1 MTENKQTADTIKQD
15 PSCMDDFDPNSM
27 DANDALQHIL
37 NQVNSLTE
45 TIHTPIRD
53 ALNCTLAEDIFSTID
68 VPGHT
73 NSAMDGYAIQATDI
87 PAKSTKRLKNIGT
100 AWAGRPYQGI
110 VTKGECVR
118 IMTGAAMPDGTDT
131 VVMQEHV
138 QKVSDDDENILIDYT
153 QQAGQNVRLAGE
165 DIPKDG
171 LVLNK
176 GKNLTPADIGLL
188 ASVGINEI
196 QIIKK
201 LRVAFFSTGDELR
214 PVGSQLEVG
223 QIYDSNRYT
232 LHGMLTRLGVE
243 IIDLGVIK
251 DKREEVK
258 QAFLDAADKADVVIT
273 SGGVSVG
280 DADFVKETLEK
291 IGEVNF
297 WKVAMKPGR
306 PLAFGKI
313 KNAWFF
319 GLPGNPVSV
328 MVTFYMFVQPAI
340 KKLTGS
346 SYQPPLM
353 INANCLTKLRKRPG
367 RVEYQRGVFTESKKG
382 PSQYEVIKTGAQG
395 SGILRSMSDANCF
408 IILPM
413 KSNGVEIGDNVQI
426 LPFSSII

>member
-1 MTENKQTADTIKQD
+1 MSKNKQKSESIKPD

-37 NQVNSLTE
+37 NQVSSLTE
-45 TIHTPIRD
+45 TINTPIRD
-53 ALNCTLAEDIFSTID
+53 ALHCTLANDVFSSID

-73 NSAMDGYAIQATDI
+73 NSAMDGYAISASDI
-87 PAKSTKRLKNIGT
+87 PKELTVTLKNIGT
-100 AWAGRPYQGI
+100 AWAGKPYQGE
-110 VTKGECVR
+110 VNKEECVR
-118 IMTGAAMPDGTDT
+118 IMTGAAMPKGTDT
-131 VVMQEHV
+131 VIMQEHV
-138 QKVSDDDENILIDYT
+138 QKEGKNILIDHT
-153 QQAGQNVRLAGE
+153 HQAGQNVRQAGE

-171 LVLNK
+171 LVLKK
-176 GKNLTPADIGLL
+176 GKLLTPADLGLL
-188 ASVGINEI
+188 ASVGISEI

-232 LHGMLTRLGVE
+232 LYGMLTRLGVE

-251 DKREEVK
+251 DKREMVE
-258 QAFLDAADKADVVIT
+258 QAFMDAANKADVIIT

-291 IGEVNF
+291 IGEVKF

-328 MVTFYMFVQPAI
+328 MVTFYMFVQPAL

-346 SYQPPLM
+346 AYQLPLM
-353 INANCLTKLRKRPG
+353 ISANCQTKLRKKPG
-367 RVEYQRGVFTESKKG
+367 RVEYQRGILTQNKND
-382 PSQYEVIKTGAQG
+382 PTQHEVVKTGAQG

-413 KSNGVEIGDNVQI
+413 ESNGVEVGDNVQV

>member
-1 MTENKQTADTIKQD
+1 MA
-15 PSCMDDFDPNSM
+15 
-27 DANDALQHIL
+27 
-37 NQVNSLTE
+37 VRSLS
-45 TIHTPIRD
+45 PVR
-53 ALNCTLAEDIFSTID
+53 TLAENITSTIN

-73 NSAMDGYAIQATDI
+73 NSAMDGYAINSPDL
-87 PAKSTKRLKNIGT
+87 PAKSTASLKNIGT
-100 AWAGRPYQGI
+100 AWAGRPFKGT
-110 VTKGECVR
+110 VKSGECVR
-118 IMTGAAMPDGTDT
+118 IMTGAAMPEDTDT

-138 QKVSDDDENILIDYT
+138 EVLGDEIRIGDTN
-153 QQAGQNVRLAGE
+153 QAGQNVRQAGE
-165 DIPKDG
+165 DIAIG
-171 LVLNK
+171 AQVLGQ
-176 GKNLTPADIGLL
+176 GKTLHPADLGLL
-188 ASVGINEI
+188 ASVGINEVNVVN
-196 QIIKK
+196 K

-243 IIDLGVIK
+243 IIDLGVIE
-251 DKREEVK
+251 DKREMVE

-291 IGEVNF
+291 IGKVNF

-328 MVTFYMFVQPAI
+328 MVTFYMFVQPAL
-340 KKLTGS
+340 KKLSGS
-346 SYQPPLM
+346 NPHPPLM
-353 INANCLTKLRKRPG
+353 IKAKCQSKLRKRPG
-367 RVEYQRGVFTESKKG
+367 RVEYQRGILTQSKND
-382 PSQYEVIKTGAQG
+382 PTQYEVIKTGGQG

-408 IILPM
+408 IILAM
-413 KSNGVEIGDNVQI
+413 ESEGVEEGDDVQV
-426 LPFSSII
+426 LPFEAII